1 MIGFLVGTLCL
12 IALVRVLR
20 RGRGGGGC
28 GHGRGH
34 GGGGGRGRFR
44 HDGPDFDLDG
54 QRDPRRGEGGD
65 WSEHPYRGGPPSD
78 GPKDG
83 PRDHW
88 QRHEQDFR
96 EGRDHDH
103 GQNDDRGSFGG
114 LRGKAIL
121 WEAFRRLDTTP
132 GQEKAIRGVIDD
144 LRARKGAIRD
154 ELKKARGD
162 AARAMRGEQWDENAL
177 GEALGRIDTSVD
189 AARKAIVE
197 AMAKTHEVLDDK
209 QRNILADLIER
220 GGFRG
225 FGGGR
230 GRRGWS

>member
-12 IALVRVLR
+12 IALLRVLR
-20 RGRGGGGC
+20 RGRGRGGC
-28 GHGRGH
+28 GHGRGC
-34 GGGGGRGRFR
+34 GQGRRWGRGRFGD
-44 HDGPDFDLDG
+44 DGPGGDLDG
-54 QRDPRRGEGGD
+54 QGDPQRRGGD
-65 WSEHPYRGGPPSD
+65 RSDWGDHPYRGGSPS
-78 GPKDG
+78 DG

-88 QRHEQDFR
+88 QRHEHDYRDQD
-96 EGRDHDH
+96 DDH
-103 GQNDDRGSFGG
+103 GRGPFGG

-132 GQEKAIRGVIDD
+132 GQEKVIRAVIDD
-144 LRARKGAIRD
+144 LRARRRAIRG
-154 ELKKARGD
+154 ELEKARGD

-177 GEALGRIDTSVD
+177 GEAVARIDGSVE
-189 AARKAIVE
+189 ATRKAIVE

-230 GRRGWS
+230 RGHRGWS